1 MVSRRPVT
9 AEILSQF
16 WANSSLISKTKTTQ
30 VGRIKETFSRILSN
44 RFNNSDS
51 SFQDRLIELEG
62 VFEVAIF
69 RIHVQFTCAVP
80 YFEFTSRSRVLY
92 RISKYSV
99 VVPFFNIRLF
109 SELTELKDTRIKYFR
124 LRKCEFNF
132 QM

>member
-16 WANSSLISKTKTTQ
+16 WGNSSLISKAKATQ

-44 RFNNSDS
+44 RYNNSDS
-51 SFQDRLIELEG
+51 SFQERLVELER

-80 YFEFTSRSRVLY
+80 YFEIFSRRTFLQ
-92 RISKYSV
+92 YSSIFV
-99 VVPFFNIRLF
+99 VDGADGHTNKIF
-109 SELTELKDTRIKYFR
+109 SVKAV
-124 LRKCEFNF
+124 
-132 QM
+132 